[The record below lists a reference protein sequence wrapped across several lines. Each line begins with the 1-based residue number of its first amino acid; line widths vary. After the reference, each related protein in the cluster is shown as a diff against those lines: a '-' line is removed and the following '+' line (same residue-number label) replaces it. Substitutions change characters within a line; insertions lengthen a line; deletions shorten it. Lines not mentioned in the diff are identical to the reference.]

1 MSPEFVCNVCL
12 SAAVKA
18 KSAQT
23 LLPINHYECLEA
35 AHIEQ
40 AYFNEFIL

>member
-1 MSPEFVCNVCL
+1 MSPEFVCRVCL

-18 KSAQT
+18 KSAHT
-23 LLPINHYECLEA
+23 LLPKTHYECLEA

-40 AYFNEFIL
+40 AYFDDFIL